1 MIWQSLLAFWKER
14 LGPLPPPPI
23 DPPNDPVQLG
33 AAARALLH
41 DPVFNLAMERIEHR
55 LVLSWKHTA
64 DDERNVREL
73 AFYLHRAVQELRAE
87 LQRMAT
93 RAGDARPANNR

>member
-1 MIWQSLLAFWKER
+1 MIWQSLMVFWKER
-14 LGPLPPPPI
+14 LDPTPPPS

-41 DPVFNLAMERIEHR
+41 DPVFNLAMERIEKN

-64 DDERNVREL
+64 DDERNLREL
-73 AFYLHRAVQELRAE
+73 NFYLHRAVQELRAE
-87 LQRMAT
+87 LQRMVTESRRRQAQ
-93 RAGDARPANNR
+93 